1 MPTAR
6 VSPAERCKPACKP
19 RVNRSRKKEK
29 RTGRLKATV
38 DWRQREP
45 WLPPLSLSLGE
56 RVARTKKKKKRRG
69 GERNRR
75 ERSKNLSN
83 QFNERT
89 RAINQLLFFRREEE
103 GKGTE
108 EGRSVGTRHDKGEG
122 RCILRA
128 TDVLSHPSLATLSFT
143 FPPRCSPQ
151 RGELISVISPIMR
164 LSSSDSPFTW
174 TIDYYCYSDSR
185 RSG

>member
-29 RTGRLKATV
+29 RTGRLKATA
-38 DWRQREP
+38 DRRRQRE
-45 WLPPLSLSLGE
+45 LPLPAGPPSLSPWDRGLPE
-56 RVARTKKKKKRRG
+56 RKKEKKRKREKEKKRRG

-89 RAINQLLFFRREEE
+89 RAINQLLFFRRDPRGE
-103 GKGTE
+103 KC
-108 EGRSVGTRHDKGEG
+108 RNATRWRGGQMHFTSH
-122 RCILRA
+122 RCPFSPPPPFL
-128 TDVLSHPSLATLSFT
+128 T
-143 FPPRCSPQ
+143 FRDAA
-151 RGELISVISPIMR
+151 GELISVIISR
-164 LSSSDSPFTW
+164 SCDSSSDSFYMDNWLLLP
-174 TIDYYCYSDSR
+174 SR
-185 RSG
+185 

>member
-29 RTGRLKATV
+29 RTGRLKATA
-38 DWRQREP
+38 DRRRQREP
-45 WLPPLSLSLGE
+45 AADWPSLQLSLSLSSLFLSGRE
-56 RVARTKKKKKRRG
+56 RVARTKKKRKKGKKRRG

-89 RAINQLLFFRREEE
+89 RAINQLLFFRRDPRGRRGYEDGSRRESWGE
-103 GKGTE
+103 VSQRNTIKG
-108 EGRSVGTRHDKGEG
+108 
-122 RCILRA
+122 RA
-128 TDVLSHPSLATLSFT
+128 DAFYEPPMSFLTPSSTLSLATLSDV
-143 FPPRCSPQ
+143 PRCSWP
-151 RGELISVISPIMR
+151 RPPVN
-164 LSSSDSPFTW
+164 
-174 TIDYYCYSDSR
+174 
-185 RSG
+185 